1 MFKKKKL
8 KTRLSYPKN
17 IGTKNAPE
25 TGYLYTLPYLEKDK
39 MNTIMFNHLISFN
52 VSTTLLIFFS
62 YPQLFTKQIILKIP
76 SVKNDLLLKVTPD
89 P

>member
-1 MFKKKKL
+1 
-8 KTRLSYPKN
+8 
-17 IGTKNAPE
+17 
-25 TGYLYTLPYLEKDK
+25 
-39 MNTIMFNHLISFN
+39 MNTIMFDHLISFN
-52 VSTTLLIFFS
+52 VSTTLLIFFC